1 MQLLLD
7 VAQMVLQQLLQVLMQ
22 LVLLQNEEPL
32 LQHLPYE
39 FARRFQFRA
48 LRQDLLQDH

>member
-7 VAQMVLQQLLQVLMQ
+7 VAQMVLQVLMQVLMQ
-22 LVLLQNEEPL
+22 LVLPQNEEPL

-39 FARRFQFRA
+39 FFRQFPFRA
-48 LRQDLLQDH
+48 LMQDLLQDH